1 MEWYYI
7 IAAVVTLLALLLS
20 YKLLAVP
27 KKKDKLA
34 QTRDSVLFLGP
45 CGSGKTCVFNR
56 LRLGKVRVASFFAPN
71 LNRVCLTF
79 CNTLRRY

>member
-56 LRLGKVRVASFFAPN
+56 LRLGKVRVPSFVPN
-71 LNRVCLTF
+71 LNCVCATF
-79 CNTLRRY
+79 CNILRMY

>member
-7 IAAVVTLLALLLS
+7 IAAVVTVLALLLS

-56 LRLGKVRVASFFAPN
+56 LRLGKVRVTSFAPN
-71 LNRVCLTF
+71 LNCVCVTF
-79 CNTLRRY
+79 CNILRMY